1 MCIIKEVAAGQQGS
15 MAAGQGAQ
23 EHGTGREIYST
34 CELLV
39 RLAAAAFDRV
49 AEKYAFQGG
58 HQSPSHP
65 TPFWM
70 EEAKKPLAPLR
81 PLRKWR
87 YLRRGLSPFPP
98 SSPFLRP
105 ETNSLTHF
113 LFCRT
118 KQRVEVK
125 IKLEE
130 LSREGD

>member
-1 MCIIKEVAAGQQGS
+1 

-58 HQSPSHP
+58 HRSPSL

-70 EEAKKPLAPLR
+70 EEAKKPLSVR
-81 PLRKWR
+81 S
-87 YLRRGLSPFPP
+87 G
-98 SSPFLRP
+98 
-105 ETNSLTHF
+105 N
-113 LFCRT
+113 
-118 KQRVEVK
+118 
-125 IKLEE
+125 
-130 LSREGD
+130 GDTCGGD